1 MTKGNV
7 DHWETDDVVYS
18 GAEDTDTA
26 SFSVVSEITHPVFKD
41 GGGGRPRMGVSICR
55 TARKIDREFYL
66 RLMCRDGNVEEV
78 RALHMLLGEFLQRE
92 DEAKKKLARREEI
105 WNERRVKEHERWEGE
120 QKKKNGGSNKAGGGL
135 GRFSKPGKTKR
146 HRSNR
151 RGHVDA

>member
-78 RALHMLLGEFLQRE
+78 RALHMLWGNSYSGRTRP
-92 DEAKKKLARREEI
+92 RRSSPD
-105 WNERRVKEHERWEGE
+105 ERRSGTSDGSR
-120 QKKKNGGSNKAGGGL
+120 NTSGGKASRRKRTGGATRLVVVSVGSASQ
-135 GRFSKPGKTKR
+135 GRPSDIAAIAGDT
-146 HRSNR
+146 
-151 RGHVDA
+151 